1 MEKTILNGRYELI
14 SLIGTGG
21 MGHVY
26 KAKDNKL
33 DRIVAVKILKEE
45 FLEDSDFVERFH
57 AEAQAAAK
65 LSHANIVAVHDV
77 GVDGDYHFI
86 VMELIDG
93 VILNDYVKMQEHLNV
108 QETVSI
114 AIQIASALVAAHKS
128 GIVHRDIKPHNV
140 LLSADGI
147 AKVADFGI
155 AKAATARTFTLSGK
169 TVGSVHY
176 FSPEQA
182 RGGYVDARADI
193 YSLGAVMY
201 EMLVGRPPFDGETP
215 VVVAVKH
222 LQEKMIDPIV
232 LNPDIPEGLNT
243 IITKAMSKSPDDRY
257 QTASAMLG
265 ELEAFRAGKDLPSE
279 FNLNLDFVLGTPN
292 ALDEMDA
299 TKDLTPIKTT
309 KDKREEYDVPLTKY
323 RKRHGFSTAIGV
335 MSALIL
341 IVLLAYFG
349 ITELMTTILPE
360 PAEYILGDYRGL
372 DFDDTKDKLEEE
384 FNIIVEKHGVYSEE
398 VPAGIIIAQDKEQ
411 GIILKELA
419 VNKIR
424 LTVSLG
430 AEAIVIEKFDGLEY
444 KIAELNLI
452 DAGLKPVKDEIYS
465 DTVSKGQVIRTDP
478 VEGETANPGDTVT
491 VYVSL
496 GPELEE
502 VLVPDFRGLSLEEV
516 SVLLDNSNLQMG
528 GYVPNELQPNSIVVE
543 HVPAAG
549 ESVYEGTKLEFKF
562 SVPANK
568 LLVPY
573 YVTPLGLDDQI
584 EPIKLLIEAQPDD
597 TGIAEIAYTQTH
609 SKGDFPVM
617 VSVRIPENGSTAV
630 RVLLNNILNYEI
642 TLYYEDYKD
651 MPGVQIITV
660 NPVVPEESAN
670 PEAPVVPGE

>member
-1 MEKTILNGRYELI
+1 MENTILNGRYELI

-26 KAKDNKL
+26 KAKDNQL

-45 FLEDSDFVERFH
+45 YLDDSEFVERFH

-77 GVDGDYHFI
+77 GVDGEYHFI

-93 VILNDYVKMQEHLNV
+93 VILNNYVKMQERLNI
-108 QETVSI
+108 QESVSI
-114 AIQIASALVAAHKS
+114 AMQIASALVAAHKS

-155 AKAATARTFTLSGK
+155 AKAATTRTFTLSGK

-193 YSLGAVMY
+193 YSLGVVMY
-201 EMLVGRPPFDGETP
+201 EMLTGKPPFDGETP

-222 LQEKMIDPIV
+222 LQEKMIEPMV
-232 LNPDIPEGLNT
+232 LNPEIPDDLNT
-243 IITKAMSKSPDDRY
+243 IITRAMAKSPDDRY
-257 QTASAMLG
+257 QTATAMLT

-279 FNLNLDFVLGTPN
+279 FNLNLDFIVGTPVAN
-292 ALDEMDA
+292 DEMDA
-299 TKDLTPIKTT
+299 TKDLTPIKIT
-309 KDKREEYDVPLTKY
+309 KDKREEYDVPLNKY
-323 RKRHGFSTAIGV
+323 KKRHGFSTAIGV
-335 MSALIL
+335 MSALVL
-341 IVLLAYFG
+341 VVLLAYFG

-360 PAEYILGDYRGL
+360 PVEYILEDYRGL
-372 DFDDTKDKLEEE
+372 DYDDTKEKLEDE

-398 VPAGIIIAQDKEQ
+398 IPSGIIIAQDKEQ
-411 GIILKELA
+411 GIIFKELA

-444 KIAELNLI
+444 RIAELNLI
-452 DAGLKPVKDEIYS
+452 DVGLTPVKDEIYS
-465 DTVSKGQVIRTDP
+465 DAIARGQVIRTDP
-478 VEGETANPGDTVT
+478 AEGDTANPGDNVI

-502 VLVPDFRGLSLEEV
+502 ITVPDFRGLNLEEV
-516 SVLLDNSNLQMG
+516 SVLLDKSNLQLG
-528 GYVPNELQPNSIVVE
+528 GYVPNELQENSIVVE
-543 HVPAAG
+543 HVPVAG
-549 ESVYEGTKLEFKF
+549 ETVFEGAKLEFRF
-562 SVPANK
+562 SVPASK

-573 YVTPLGLDDQI
+573 QITPLGVDEQI
-584 EPIKLLIEAQPDD
+584 EPIKVVVETEPDD
-597 TGIAEIAYTQTH
+597 TGIAEIVYTQNH
-609 SKGDFPVM
+609 SKGDFPVSI
-617 VSVRIPENGSTAV
+617 SVKIPENGTTVV
-630 RVLLNNILNYEI
+630 RVILNNVLNYET
-642 TLYYEDYKD
+642 TLYYQDYKD
-651 MPGVQIITV
+651 MPGVQIIDAS
-660 NPVVPEESAN
+660 PVVPEEGGT
-670 PEAPVVPGE
+670 VGE

>member
-45 FLEDSDFVERFH
+45 YLEDSEFVERFH

-93 VILNDYVKMQEHLNV
+93 VILNNYVRLQEHLNV
-108 QETVSI
+108 QESVSI

-155 AKAATARTFTLSGK
+155 AKAASSRTFTLSGK

-201 EMLVGRPPFDGETP
+201 EMLTGRPPFDGETP

-222 LQEKMIDPIV
+222 LQEKLVEPIV
-232 LNPDIPEGLNT
+232 LNPDIPDGLNT
-243 IITKAMSKSPDDRY
+243 IIKKAMSKSPDDRY
-257 QTASAMLG
+257 QTAAAMLA

-279 FNLNLDFVLGTPN
+279 FNLNLDFIQGTPI
-292 ALDEMDA
+292 AIDEMDA

-335 MSALIL
+335 MSALFL

-349 ITELMTTILPE
+349 ISELMTTILPE

-372 DFDDTKDKLEEE
+372 DYETTKEKLEKD
-384 FNIIVEKHGVYSEE
+384 FNIIVEKHGVYSED

-411 GIILKELA
+411 GIIFKELA

-430 AEAIVIEKFDGLEY
+430 AEAIIIEKFDGLEY
-444 KIAELNLI
+444 RIAELNLI
-452 DAGLKPVKDEIYS
+452 DAGLKPVKDEIFS
-465 DTVSKGQVIRTDP
+465 DTVTEGQVIRTDP
-478 VEGETANPGDTVT
+478 PEGSTANPGDTVT

-502 VLVPDFRGLSLEEV
+502 VTVPDFRGLTLEEV
-516 SVLLDNSNLQMG
+516 AVLLDNSKLQMG
-528 GYVPNELQPNSIVVE
+528 GYVPNELLPDSVVVE

-549 ESVYEGTKLEFKF
+549 ETVFEGAKLEFRF
-562 SVPANK
+562 GVPANK

-573 YVTPLGLDDQI
+573 TVTPVSLEEQI
-584 EPIKLLIEAQPDD
+584 EPIKVIVEAEPDD
-597 TGIAEIAYTQTH
+597 TGISEIVHNQSH
-609 SKGDFPVM
+609 GKGDFPFT
-617 VSVRIPENGSTAV
+617 VSVKIPENGSTKV
-630 RVLLNNILNYEI
+630 RVLLNNSLNYEVI
-642 TLYYEDYKD
+642 LYYEDYKD

-660 NPVVPEESAN
+660 NPETPEDGTGSEEVVTP
-670 PEAPVVPGE
+670 